1 METTRALELYSG
13 IGGFHYSV
21 LQTLINYIHFSYP
34 DVRNTHNDIAS
45 NNSGE
50 SSPLDISK
58 KLKNVVR
65 FISIDLNPI
74 ANETY
79 YHNFK
84 ENTIYLTNKKD
95 INKFFKNVHNSLN
108 TQASS
113 SMLKSEENI
122 SSQNISSQNIRSQ
135 NISSQHI
142 NSQNISSQ
150 NISSQ
155 NISSQNISSQN
166 ISSQNIS
173 SQNISSQNISS
184 QHISSQNISSQNIS
198 SQNISSQNISSQH
211 INSQNIRSQNND
223 NYNNQF
229 GDSNFMSDLKNK
241 DYILQTDINNLTF
254 EFFDNFKFYI
264 LLISNPC
271 QPYTRLNK
279 KFKEINLT
287 QLYNENNYI
296 NKEFTKEKLND
307 GFLFNQN
314 YFINNDS
321 KENTQ
326 TCSYFNNNINN
337 IHDYNNICS
346 DEKNR
351 FERCNIN
358 KRSDIKTEKN
368 CKDEE
373 IDQNYILNNLKI
385 NDKINPFDIEKDK
398 RTYSFFHVCN
408 LLKNM
413 NVNSLPKYIFIENVK
428 NFELSF
434 SFLYFINSIKDNYNF
449 QTYLLSPLQFGIPN
463 ERLRFYC
470 ICKKKSNDNDN
481 IDLERKKNE
490 QNNFA
495 PYTNSL
501 KPRNFLSLKKKNEN
515 IFPKFYTP
523 TLTTFLDHNKKYFI
537 TSPKLN
543 RVNILN
549 EKLQDF
555 EVTKNILQ
563 KQSAYCF
570 DIIDINKNEHICC
583 FEASNYYNEKNKF
596 INNSSNKN
604 NNLNVLNDFKQLHA
618 TCFTSNYAR
627 FINGSGSILYFNN
640 KDDQNS
646 CQNTSAPLQNYYD
659 QLRKI
664 DIPASQNTNLA
675 VHNKNNYDIK
685 ENEIKKYEN
694 HVRYFTPT
702 EICRLMGYKMH
713 TNKLTAFNQINKN
726 IYGNIYWNIDHI
738 NHVCAYTDNIHYCDI
753 MGTNTCILNS
763 DNNVEPINNRKDS
776 KQNYIQN
783 NSCLCHEFRFHEL
796 LTNKQK
802 YKLIGN
808 SVNVTVI
815 SLIFQTYN
823 VFKDILNI

>member
-1 METTRALELYSG
+1 MEIVRALELYSG

-21 LQTLINYIHFSYP
+21 LQTLINYIHSSYS
-34 DVRNTHNDIAS
+34 DIRNTS
-45 NNSGE
+45 NGIISNSSGAIF
-50 SSPLDISK
+50 PLDISK
-58 KLKNVVR
+58 KIKNVVR

-95 INKFFKNVHNSLN
+95 INKFFKNVYNSLN
-108 TQASS
+108 NQTSS
-113 SMLKSEENI
+113 NILKSETKKYKEKK
-122 SSQNISSQNIRSQ
+122 
-135 NISSQHI
+135 
-142 NSQNISSQ
+142 NSQNKNTNHSNNHIEN
-150 NISSQ
+150 NIK
-155 NISSQNISSQN
+155 
-166 ISSQNIS
+166 
-173 SQNISSQNISS
+173 
-184 QHISSQNISSQNIS
+184 
-198 SQNISSQNISSQH
+198 
-211 INSQNIRSQNND
+211 NND
-223 NYNNQF
+223 NCNNKF
-229 GDSNFMSDLKNK
+229 GDSNFISDLNDK
-241 DYILQTDINNLTF
+241 DYILQTDINNLTP
-254 EFFDNFKFYI
+254 EFFDHFKFYI

-279 KFKEINLT
+279 NFKEINLN

-296 NKEFTKEKLND
+296 NKEFPKENPND

-314 YFINNDS
+314 EFLNNDS
-321 KENTQ
+321 EENSQ
-326 TCSYFNNNINN
+326 KCPYDNLNECHHFNNKPINKHNDNISN
-337 IHDYNNICS
+337 IHDYNSIWNN
-346 DEKNR
+346 EKDQ

-358 KRSDIKTEKN
+358 KQSDIKTEKN
-368 CKDEE
+368 SEGEE

-385 NDKINPFDIEKDK
+385 DDKINPFDIEKDK
-398 RTYSFFHVCN
+398 RVYSFFHVCN

-413 NVNSLPKYIFIENVK
+413 NVNNLPKYIFIENVK
-428 NFELSF
+428 NFESSF
-434 SFLYFINSIKDNYNF
+434 SFLYFINSIKNNYNF

-470 ICKKKSNDNDN
+470 ICKRKSNDNDN
-481 IDLERKKNE
+481 SDFESKKNE
-490 QNNFA
+490 QNSFLS
-495 PYTNSL
+495 YTNSL

-515 IFPKFYTP
+515 TFPRFYTP
-523 TLTTFLDHNKKYFI
+523 TLATFLDHNKKYFVA
-537 TSPKLN
+537 SPKLN
-543 RVNILN
+543 KVNILN
-549 EKLQDF
+549 EKLQEF
-555 EVTKNILQ
+555 EVTKSILQ

-570 DIIDINKNEHICC
+570 DIIDVNKNENICC
-583 FEASNYYNEKNKF
+583 FEANNYYNEKNNY
-596 INNSSNKN
+596 INNSCNKN
-604 NNLNVLNDFKQLHA
+604 NNLKVVNNFKQLHA

-640 KDDQNS
+640 KDEQNNS
-646 CQNTSAPLQNYYD
+646 EQNTPTPLQNYYD

-664 DIPASQNTNLA
+664 DIPTSQNTNLA

-713 TNKLTAFNQINKN
+713 TNKLIDFNQIDKN

-763 DNNVEPINNRKDS
+763 NNNIAPINNRRDS

-783 NSCLCHEFRFHEL
+783 NSCLCHEFQFHEF

>member
-1 METTRALELYSG
+1 MENVRALELYSG

-21 LQTLINYIHFSYP
+21 LQTLINYVHSSHVDIK
-34 DVRNTHNDIAS
+34 NTNNGVSSNDR
-45 NNSGE
+45 E
-50 SSPLDISK
+50 STSPEDFSK

-95 INKFFKNVHNSLN
+95 INKLFKNAYNPLN
-108 TQASS
+108 TQTSS
-113 SMLKSEENI
+113 NILKSEKKKYKEENNI
-122 SSQNISSQNIRSQ
+122 SQNKNTNHSNNYIGNNIK
-135 NISSQHI
+135 
-142 NSQNISSQ
+142 
-150 NISSQ
+150 
-155 NISSQNISSQN
+155 
-166 ISSQNIS
+166 
-173 SQNISSQNISS
+173 
-184 QHISSQNISSQNIS
+184 
-198 SQNISSQNISSQH
+198 
-211 INSQNIRSQNND
+211 NND
-223 NYNNQF
+223 SYNNKF
-229 GDSNFMSDLKNK
+229 RDSNFMFDLNNK
-241 DYILQTDINNLTF
+241 DYILQTDINNLTS
-254 EFFDNFKFYI
+254 EFFDHFKFYI

-279 KFKEINLT
+279 NFKEIKLT

-296 NKEFTKEKLND
+296 NKECPKEKPNNEFINNGSDENVQKCENDNLNECHY
-307 GFLFNQN
+307 FNNRSTNSHNNNNSHNSEGEEADQN
-314 YFINNDS
+314 YF
-321 KENTQ
+321 
-326 TCSYFNNNINN
+326 
-337 IHDYNNICS
+337 
-346 DEKNR
+346 
-351 FERCNIN
+351 
-358 KRSDIKTEKN
+358 
-368 CKDEE
+368 
-373 IDQNYILNNLKI
+373 LNNLKI
-385 NDKINPFDIEKDK
+385 DDKINPFDIEKDK

-434 SFLYFINSIKDNYNF
+434 SFLYFINSIKNNYDF

-470 ICKKKSNDNDN
+470 ICKRKDNNSDDND
-481 IDLERKKNE
+481 LESEQNE
-490 QNNFA
+490 QNSFLS
-495 PYTNSL
+495 YTNSL
-501 KPRNFLSLKKKNEN
+501 KPRKFLPLKKKNEKT
-515 IFPKFYTP
+515 FPMFYTP
-523 TLTTFLDHNKKYFI
+523 NLATFLDHSKTYFV

-549 EKLQDF
+549 GKLKDF
-555 EVTKNILQ
+555 EITKNILQ

-570 DIIDINKNEHICC
+570 DIIDINKNENICC
-583 FEASNYYNEKNKF
+583 FEANNYYNEKNRF
-596 INNSSNKN
+596 INNSCNQN
-604 NNLNVLNDFKQLHA
+604 NNLKVTNNFKQLHA

-640 KDDQNS
+640 KDEQNAP
-646 CQNTSAPLQNYYD
+646 TSSQNYYE

-664 DIPASQNTNLA
+664 DIPTSQNINLA
-675 VHNKNNYDIK
+675 VHNKNNYNIE

-713 TNKLTAFNQINKN
+713 TNKLTDFNQIDKN

-753 MGTNTCILNS
+753 TGTNTCILNS
-763 DNNVEPINNRKDS
+763 NSNDAPINNRRDS

-783 NSCLCHEFRFHEL
+783 NSCLCHEFQFQEF

-815 SLIFQTYN
+815 SLIFQAYN
-823 VFKDILNI
+823 VFRDILNI

>member
-1 METTRALELYSG
+1 MENVRALELYSG

-21 LQTLINYIHFSYP
+21 LQTLINYAHSLHV
-34 DVRNTHNDIAS
+34 DVKNTNNGITSNDS
-45 NNSGE
+45 E
-50 SSPLDISK
+50 STSPEDISK

-95 INKFFKNVHNSLN
+95 INKFFKNAYNPLN
-108 TQASS
+108 TQTSS
-113 SMLKSEENI
+113 NILKSETKKYKEEKHI
-122 SSQNISSQNIRSQ
+122 SQNKSTNPS
-135 NISSQHI
+135 
-142 NSQNISSQ
+142 
-150 NISSQ
+150 
-155 NISSQNISSQN
+155 
-166 ISSQNIS
+166 
-173 SQNISSQNISS
+173 
-184 QHISSQNISSQNIS
+184 
-198 SQNISSQNISSQH
+198 
-211 INSQNIRSQNND
+211 NNYIGNKIKND
-223 NYNNQF
+223 DRRYTKF
-229 GDSNFMSDLKNK
+229 GDSNFMSDLNNK
-241 DYILQTDINNLTF
+241 DYILQTDINNLTA
-254 EFFDNFKFYI
+254 EFFDRFKFYI

-279 KFKEINLT
+279 NFKEVKLT
-287 QLYNENNYI
+287 RLYNENNHVNNHVNNYV
-296 NKEFTKEKLND
+296 NKEWQKEKPNDNLN
-307 GFLFNQN
+307 
-314 YFINNDS
+314 
-321 KENTQ
+321 E
-326 TCSYFNNNINN
+326 CHYFNNRSGNN
-337 IHDYNNICS
+337 HNDNNS
-346 DEKNR
+346 HSEG
-351 FERCNIN
+351 
-358 KRSDIKTEKN
+358 
-368 CKDEE
+368 EE
-373 IDQNYILNNLKI
+373 IDQTDFLNNLKI
-385 NDKINPFDIEKDK
+385 DDTINPFDIEKDK

-434 SFLYFINSIKDNYNF
+434 SFIYFINSIKNNYNF

-470 ICKKKSNDNDN
+470 ICKRKNNSDNDND
-481 IDLERKKNE
+481 LESKQNE
-490 QNNFA
+490 QNSFLS
-495 PYTNSL
+495 YTNSL
-501 KPRNFLSLKKKNEN
+501 KPRKFLPLKKKNEN
-515 IFPKFYTP
+515 TSPMFYTP
-523 TLTTFLDHNKKYFI
+523 NLATFLDHNKKYFI

-555 EVTKNILQ
+555 EITKNILQ

-570 DIIDINKNEHICC
+570 DIIDINKNENICC
-583 FEASNYYNEKNKF
+583 FEANNYYNEKNNF
-596 INNSSNKN
+596 INNSHNQN
-604 NNLNVLNDFKQLHA
+604 NNLKVTNNFKQLHA

-640 KDDQNS
+640 KDEQNIP
-646 CQNTSAPLQNYYD
+646 TSLQNYYD
-659 QLRKI
+659 QLRKN
-664 DIPASQNTNLA
+664 DIPASQNINLA
-675 VHNKNNYDIK
+675 VHNKNNYNIE

-713 TNKLTAFNQINKN
+713 TNKLTDFNQIDKN

-738 NHVCAYTDNIHYCDI
+738 NHVCAYTDNTHYCDI
-753 MGTNTCILNS
+753 TGTNTCILNS
-763 DNNVEPINNRKDS
+763 NNNDVPINNRRDS

-783 NSCLCHEFRFHEL
+783 NSCLCYEFQFQDL